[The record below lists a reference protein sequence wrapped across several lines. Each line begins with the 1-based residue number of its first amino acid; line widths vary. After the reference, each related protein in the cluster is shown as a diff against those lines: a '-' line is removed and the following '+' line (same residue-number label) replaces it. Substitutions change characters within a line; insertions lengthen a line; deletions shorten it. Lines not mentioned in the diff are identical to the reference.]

1 MRRLL
6 TFWPI
11 GILPLAVAAALAAIF
26 GSSVDLK
33 ITQAQQD
40 LSVLDTALHIYKSRH
55 GDFPSEADGL
65 ATLTGDGGPLQYPAK
80 DPWGNSYVYRHRV
93 GTDSYFV
100 YSLGLDHRDDR
111 GAGDDV
117 VLSSKSYRCTDYGV
131 NCPPTVGQV
140 GAWAVLALA
149 VASLV
154 VGVVRTGAA
163 LSHPRRPNNRWRG
176 S

>member
-6 TFWPI
+6 AFWPL
-11 GILPLAVAAALAAIF
+11 GILPLAVAAALVAVF
-26 GSSVDLK
+26 GSDVDLK

-65 ATLTGDGGPLQYPAK
+65 VTLTGNGELLQYLTK
-80 DPWGNSYVYRHRV
+80 DPWGNSYVYRHRA

-100 YSLGLDHRDDR
+100 YSLGLDHRDER

-117 VLSSKSYRCTDYGV
+117 ILSSKDYRCADYGV
-131 NCPPTVGQV
+131 NCPPTVGQM

-149 VASLV
+149 VASLT

-163 LSHPRRPNNRWRG
+163 LSHLRWPNNRWKG
-176 S
+176 P